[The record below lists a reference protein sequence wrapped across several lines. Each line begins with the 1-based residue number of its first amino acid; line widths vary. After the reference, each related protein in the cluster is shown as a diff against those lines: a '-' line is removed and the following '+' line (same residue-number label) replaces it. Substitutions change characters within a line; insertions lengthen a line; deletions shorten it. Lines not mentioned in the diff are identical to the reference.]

1 MITNKIIY
9 ILSFTLFALLISG
22 CKEGREKV
30 SKVDSSAQVTVNEVI
45 ETDTMKSKIQKDSAI
60 AEITSKVKD
69 TIKSDPGKK
78 LKKDSTLNKKADTQQ
93 ILAYY
98 FHPTARCVTCRNIEA
113 YSVEA
118 INEWEEKSGKKVV
131 WKELNIEDSVNEH
144 YVDEYELQFSSLVIA
159 RYTEGRKDK
168 WKNLEETWK
177 LVNDKESFKKYVIFE
192 LNQFTKNN

>member
-9 ILSFTLFALLISG
+9 ILTFAMFAVLIIG

-30 SKVDSSAQVTVNEVI
+30 STVDSSAQVTGNEVI
-45 ETDTMKSKIQKDSAI
+45 VPDTMKSQIQKDSAI

-78 LKKDSTLNKKADTQQ
+78 LKKDSTLNKKEDTQR

-98 FHPTARCVTCRNIEA
+98 FHPTARCVTCKNIEA
-113 YSVEA
+113 YSIEA

-144 YVDEYELQFSSLVIA
+144 YVDEYELQFSSLVIV
-159 RYTEGRKDK
+159 RYTEGRKDN